1 MCWVSVLHS
10 QFAQTG
16 AKGLRDSILQSPGNC
31 TGAHKTRD
39 SSHLTAIN
47 IRTVE
52 CSQGCRDT
60 VIPDFTS
67 SAGLLYPPGG
77 FAKALPHAALCR
89 APEVKIPICLLDQHW
104 LPIFGNPSHC
114 YKPYMHGLR
123 GNPCSQ
129 LEQRALALML
139 RVWLGGSSWG
149 TAKPQS
155 SSCLHSSL

>member
-1 MCWVSVLHS
+1 MLTRPETHPTS
-10 QFAQTG
+10 QQ
-16 AKGLRDSILQSPGNC
+16 SILEQWNV
-31 TGAHKTRD
+31 HKAAETQLFQI
-39 SSHLTAIN
+39 SHPL
-47 IRTVE
+47 
-52 CSQGCRDT
+52 QGCC
-60 VIPDFTS
+60 I
-67 SAGLLYPPGG
+67 PPGG

-104 LPIFGNPSHC
+104 LPIFGNPSDC

-149 TAKPQS
+149 TAKPHS